1 MDIRESCR
9 RLDNLVMEIDL
20 ARRSVKSAQKTYE
33 ISLEKYQNG
42 DLTSKDLGQ
51 DRQSLSSVRL
61 SEIRS
66 LINYRLQLL
75 DLKIKSL
82 WDFENDQPVVTLS
95 TIAEEEE

>member
-1 MDIRESCR
+1 MDSEDGSNVF
-9 RLDNLVMEIDL
+9 DF
-20 ARRSVKSAQKTYE
+20 SVKQKTYE
-33 ISLEKYQNG
+33 ISLENYQNG

-51 DRQSLSSVRL
+51 DRQSLSNVRL

-82 WDFENDQPVVTLS
+82 WDFENDQPVITLS
-95 TIAEEEE
+95 TAEKEEE